1 MFGGVTYVHSDNICG
16 GGGGT
21 STSGLDCAPDKMSF

>member
-16 GGGGT
+16 GGGA

>member
-16 GGGGT
+16 GGGA
-21 STSGLDCAPDKMSF
+21 LVRVDWIVHQIK

>member
-1 MFGGVTYVHSDNICG
+1 MFGGVTYVHSDNIC
-16 GGGGT
+16 GGGT

>member
-16 GGGGT
+16 GGA
-21 STSGLDCAPDKMSF
+21 LVRVDWIVHQIK